1 MSFVSTNNKS
11 GIGGLTTTTP
21 PITGESGGVTADSVA
36 GSVADAAEAAVEQAA
51 GSLFGA
57 LPEPS
62 GLVKAAVAAAQ
73 AAAAAGMAQDAVSA
87 IVSAVAGGPG
97 AHNVTVSGSAVP
109 PGALLFASLDGGETL
124 SELFSYVVQLKTP
137 DTLNLGYVSPAAN
150 LPLKPMVGKDLC
162 VNIELDGGGKRH
174 ISGLVTAARVVGHE
188 GRSVTYELR
197 MEPWVKLLTH
207 TSDYKAFQNKT
218 VVDIL
223 DEVLAEYPYPV
234 EKRLV
239 ESYPVRTWQV
249 QYGETDFDFL
259 QRLMQEWGIYWW
271 FEHSEDSHTLV
282 LADAISAH
290 KACPDSP
297 LVEWHQEGLK
307 LDKEF
312 IHTITANESLRTGQ
326 WVLDDFDF
334 TKPRSLL
341 ANTVAN
347 PRETGHATY
356 EHYEWP
362 GDYFDK
368 SEGEMLTRIRMEA
381 QRSPGSRVLGG
392 GNIRTL
398 MTGYTFTLENY
409 PTAEVNQEYLLMQ
422 TLLFVQDNAQ
432 HSGQDQ
438 NFTFSTRFELHPT
451 REVFRPQRTV
461 SKPHTKGP
469 QSAIVTGPAG
479 QEIWTDQ
486 YGRVKVQFGWDRY
499 GKMDENSSCWI
510 RVSYPWAG
518 KGFGMIQIPRIGQE
532 VLVDFKNGD
541 PDLPIIVG
549 RTYNQDTMPPW
560 GLPGM
565 ASQSGIFSHSLYGG
579 PTNGNMLRF
588 DDKTGAEEV
597 KFHAE
602 KDLNTTVKNNETHTV
617 MVDRTKTII
626 KNETN
631 SIGEDRNTTVTK
643 NDGLSVKLAQ
653 TINIGTT
660 YRLDVGDQFTLRCGN
675 AALVLHKDGSIE
687 FCGKQLMLH
696 TSDVMQLIGKGI
708 DMNPDGG
715 TAVTADDIAPLP
727 TSE

>member
-11 GIGGLTTTTP
+11 GMGGLTTTTP

-36 GSVADAAEAAVEQAA
+36 GSVADAAESAVEQAA

-87 IVSAVAGGPG
+87 IVSAVADGPG

-197 MEPWVKLLTH
+197 MEPWLKLLTH

-347 PRETGHATY
+347 PRETGHAIY

-438 NFTFSTRFELHPT
+438 HFTFSTRFELHPT

-617 MVDRTKTII
+617 MVERTKTII

>member
-11 GIGGLTTTTP
+11 GMGGLTTTTP

-51 GSLFGA
+51 GSLFGT

-341 ANTVAN
+341 ANTVAD

-438 NFTFSTRFELHPT
+438 HFTFSTRFELHPT

-675 AALVLHKDGSIE
+675 AALVLHQDGSIE